1 MQMHRTALMSLAI
14 VAASLALAGCK
25 KNDPN
30 PATAPEP
37 MAAPAPAP
45 SSLPSGTS
53 APAVSVQSV
62 TIGTS
67 VGADN
72 TVHAQSVVTSR
83 DPIVVSINTE
93 GTASNVPVTA
103 RLTYQDGQ
111 VAGEESV
118 HLNTSGPD
126 VTHITFRNANAWPAG
141 KYNVH
146 VTVDGRTVGLAQQ
159 IEVR

>member
-37 MAAPAPAP
+37 MATPAPAP
-45 SSLPSGTS
+45 SAMPSSQAG
-53 APAVSVQSV
+53 AAVAVQSV
-62 TIGTS
+62 TIGTA
-67 VGADN
+67 VAGDN
-72 TVHAQSVVTSR
+72 SVHAQGVVTSR
-83 DPIVVSINTE
+83 DPIVVSIRTE

-126 VTHITFRNANAWPAG
+126 VTNITFRNANAWPAG

-159 IEVR
+159 VEVR